1 MNVPPPQRRPRVPGV
16 AETRMGT
23 GLNGTYR
30 TAVVDYVQQRRKT
43 MKLKSIPLLLLLAVF
58 MLLSLACNQKTQ
70 TSDLL
75 TAIEKEQSDV
85 VQELLKSGIDPN
97 KDARPTGEYP
107 LHLAVIKGN
116 KEIVQMLLDGGA
128 TIDLKAK
135 NDDEATPLA
144 WAAFFGQKDMVSLLI
159 EAGASINILDANHAT
174 PLDAAV
180 FVWRLS
186 IDDEKKARHLMEII
200 TILKA
205 NGGKHA
211 DDLYAK

>member
-1 MNVPPPQRRPRVPGV
+1 VNVPPPQRRPRVPGV

-85 VQELLKSGIDPN
+85 VQELLKSGTDPN
-97 KDARPTGEYP
+97 KDAGPTGEYP